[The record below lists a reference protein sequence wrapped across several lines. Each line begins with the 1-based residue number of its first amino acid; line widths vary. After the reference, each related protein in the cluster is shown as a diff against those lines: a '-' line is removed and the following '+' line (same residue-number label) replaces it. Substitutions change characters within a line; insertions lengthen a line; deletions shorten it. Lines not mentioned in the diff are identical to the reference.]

1 VGSNQEL
8 HPQASLALT
17 PTEIA
22 DRAVN
27 LRKLARRIPD
37 PSMSNYK
44 KVLNDYKELVDEI
57 LELMWHL
64 ASHTHVVV
72 AEIAPEEKK

>member
-64 ASHTHVVV
+64 ASHTHVV
-72 AEIAPEEKK
+72 EITSEPKK